1 MNTTFHACY
10 FVAANGQS
18 DMCLTSEDQVHLTDA
33 ELIAAAVAEAH
44 DAGLIGSDDHQV
56 SESDLRDGL
65 RIGDYTL

>member
-1 MNTTFHACY
+1 MNTTFRACY

-18 DMCLTSEDQVHLTDA
+18 DMCLTSEDQVCLTDA
-33 ELIAAAVAEAH
+33 ELIAAAVAEAR
-44 DAGLIGSDDHQV
+44 DAGLIGDEDHQV